1 VQRVTRAEV
10 RVEGAVT
17 GAVGTGLLVLL
28 GVGPGDTPDTA
39 RALAT
44 KVARLRIFSDDAGKM
59 NRAVTDVGGGVLSVS
74 QFTLYGDTTRGN
86 RPSFTGAAPPDEAR
100 ALWLAF
106 NEALRG
112 HGLSVQEGVFGADMK
127 VDLVNDG
134 PVTLML
140 EL

>member
-1 VQRVTRAEV
+1 MD
-10 RVEGAVT
+10 GAVT

-112 HGLSVQEGVFGADMK
+112 HGLTVQEGVFGADMK

>member
-1 VQRVTRAEV
+1 
-10 RVEGAVT
+10 
-17 GAVGTGLLVLL
+17 
-28 GVGPGDTPDTA
+28 
-39 RALAT
+39 
-44 KVARLRIFSDDAGKM
+44 
-59 NRAVTDVGGGVLSVS
+59 VLSVS